1 MQRRER
7 ILLVE
12 DESAIRELVA
22 FHLEEAGYEALQ
34 AETGE
39 EGLAMALRDEPA
51 LVILDL
57 MLPGL
62 DGSEVLRR
70 MRRESRV
77 PVVMLTARGEEADR
91 VRGLELGADDYMVKP
106 FSPRELVARVRAV
119 LRRTS
124 ADTEEIASGP
134 VRLDLLGHR
143 CFVDG
148 GEVSLTLTEFG
159 LLHALMEHPGQV
171 LTREKLLERVWGY
184 DFYGDARTV
193 DVHVRHLREK
203 IEENPSEPLLVE
215 TVRGV
220 GYRFGRAG

>member
-34 AETGE
+34 ADSGE
-39 EGLAMALRDEPA
+39 RGLSVALSEEPA
-51 LVILDL
+51 LVLLDL

-70 MRRESRV
+70 LRRESRV
-77 PVVMLTARGEEADR
+77 PVIMLTARGAEADR
-91 VRGLELGADDYMVKP
+91 VRGLELGADDYIVKP
-106 FSPRELVARVRAV
+106 FSPAELVARVRAV
-119 LRRTS
+119 LRR
-124 ADTEEIASGP
+124 AGGDAQEIAVGP
-134 VRLDLLGHR
+134 LRLDLLGHR
-143 CFVDG
+143 CFVRDR
-148 GEVSLTLTEFG
+148 EVALTLTEFG
-159 LLHALMEHPGQV
+159 LLQALMEHPGQV
-171 LTREKLLERVWGY
+171 LSRDRLLERVWGY

-203 IEENPSEPLLVE
+203 IEENASEPQFVE

-220 GYRFGRAG
+220 GYRFGRSG